1 MSTIKENINAYA
13 KDINE
18 ASEDE
23 RIRTAI
29 TRAIASYRK
38 NLAEALERYP
48 HTPALAKEVQEI
60 KKNAHQNW
68 RALMAQ
74 AMDSIERNHGHAYF
88 AKDAQE
94 VVDIINEIAGGEK
107 TIV

>member
-48 HTPALAKEVQEI
+48 HTPISGNRGAEAFGAWTRL
-60 KKNAHQNW
+60 
-68 RALMAQ
+68 
-74 AMDSIERNHGHAYF
+74 
-88 AKDAQE
+88 
-94 VVDIINEIAGGEK
+94 
-107 TIV
+107 

>member
-48 HTPALAKEVQEI
+48 HTPALARKC
-60 KKNAHQNW
+60 
-68 RALMAQ
+68 RR
-74 AMDSIERNHGHAYF
+74 SRRTPT
-88 AKDAQE
+88 
-94 VVDIINEIAGGEK
+94 K
-107 TIV
+107 TGAN

>member
-1 MSTIKENINAYA
+1 MSTIKQNINTYA

-38 NLAEALERYP
+38 TSPKPWNAI
-48 HTPALAKEVQEI
+48 HTRQHSP
-60 KKNAHQNW
+60 KKC
-68 RALMAQ
+68 RASSVKL
-74 AMDSIERNHGHAYF
+74 R
-88 AKDAQE
+88 
-94 VVDIINEIAGGEK
+94 K
-107 TIV
+107 TGAN